1 MDIWGIDYHW
11 VNGLPISFFLGV
23 VEAGKALANGVA
35 AFGSRFKQGSLV
47 VISGGFESTAWSWTW
62 RGDLGMGWS
71 MHPIQNRRFLRAA
84 RGAINKGHL
93 YKISKNS
100 GQGENYRA
108 SPAICPVLILKNPT
122 TSL

>member
-47 VISGGFESTAWSWTW
+47 VITGALSPLLGAGLGGVILEWVGPCIQFRTGGF
-62 RGDLGMGWS
+62 
-71 MHPIQNRRFLRAA
+71 
-84 RGAINKGHL
+84 
-93 YKISKNS
+93 
-100 GQGENYRA
+100 
-108 SPAICPVLILKNPT
+108 
-122 TSL
+122 